1 VDTAR
6 ARRRAAVASWLVTM
20 AMAGAALII
29 LIATRETPV
38 PTSWGF
44 RGASEAF
51 GIVCGTV
58 GAIVAIRRPDNLNGW
73 LFCAIGLLFAL
84 AALINEYLIAGVLVV
99 PGGLPLTPLLGWLL
113 AWLWVPPL
121 AIAVIFLPLYFPDG
135 RLPSPRWR
143 RVVAFSVVAV
153 VAFATAIAVQPG
165 PIQQAT
171 FLDNPLGLTS
181 LDMATYGALILAPA
195 SVLLGIA
202 IVLAFASLVV
212 RFRRATGDARQQLKW
227 FALAVM
233 IAGTAFAMSL
243 WVTLITLSATTVKAL
258 EVLVIVALMGVPTA
272 AGLAILRYRLY
283 DIDRIVSRTIA
294 YAVIS
299 AMLVGAYAVAILVL
313 QGPLGNLFGG
323 DTISVALSTLVV
335 AALFQ
340 PVRRRVQRVVD
351 RRFDRARID
360 AERTTT
366 AFAERLRDEVD
377 IETLTN
383 DLDRTVRA
391 TMHPSLIRLWL
402 RDG

>member
-6 ARRRAAVASWLVTM
+6 GRRRAAVASWLATM
-20 AMAGAALII
+20 GMSVAALLI
-29 LIATRETPV
+29 LIATRDTPV

-99 PGGLPLTPLLGWLL
+99 PGGLPLTTPLGWLL

-135 RLPSPRWR
+135 HLVSPAWR
-143 RVVAFSVVAV
+143 RVVVFSLVAV
-153 VAFATAIAVQPG
+153 VTFAAAIAVSPG

-171 FLDNPLGLTS
+171 FLDNPLGLAM
-181 LDMATYGALILAPA
+181 DMASFGAFVLGPA
-195 SVLLGIA
+195 AVLLGTA
-202 IVLAFASLVV
+202 IVLAFASLIV
-212 RFRRATGDARQQLKW
+212 RFRRATDDARQQLKW
-227 FALAVM
+227 FALAVL

-243 WVTLITLSATTVKAL
+243 LVTLITLSATTVKAL
-258 EVLVIVALMGVPTA
+258 EILVIIALMGVPTA

-340 PVRRRVQRVVD
+340 PVRRRVQRIVD

-366 AFAERLRDEVD
+366 AFAERLRHEVD
-377 IETLTN
+377 IEALTG

-391 TMHPSLIRLWL
+391 SMHPSLIRLWL

>member
-20 AMAGAALII
+20 ALAVAALLI
-29 LIATRETPV
+29 LIATRDTPV

-58 GAIVAIRRPDNLNGW
+58 GAIVAIRRPENINGW
-73 LFCAIGLLFAL
+73 LFCAIGFLFAL

-99 PGGLPLTPLLGWLL
+99 PGGLPLTTPLGWLL

-135 RLPSPRWR
+135 HLASPAWR
-143 RVVAFSVVAV
+143 RVVVFSVVAV
-153 VAFATAIAVQPG
+153 VVFAAAIALQPG

-171 FLDNPLGLTS
+171 FLDNPLGLAM
-181 LDMATYGALILAPA
+181 DMASYGAFILGPA
-195 SVLLGIA
+195 AVLLGTA
-202 IVLAFASLVV
+202 IVLAFASLIV
-212 RFRRATGDARQQLKW
+212 RFRRATDDARQQLKW
-227 FALAVM
+227 FALAVL
-233 IAGTAFAMSL
+233 IAGIAFAMSL
-243 WVTLITLSATTVKAL
+243 LVTLITLSATTVKGL

-299 AMLVGAYAVAILVL
+299 AMLVGAYAIAILVL

-360 AERTTT
+360 AERTTA
-366 AFAERLRDEVD
+366 AFAERLRHEVD
-377 IETLTN
+377 IEALTG

-391 TMHPSLIRLWL
+391 AIHPSLIRLWL